1 MIRKTVIL
9 TGVSSGLGLALGT
22 QLLDA
27 GYHVVGVSRREST
40 DAVWNSAVAAGRAT
54 HILGDVADEKTVT
67 AAFDAAA
74 AKTGNLTHVI
84 NCAGAGVFCHAGQAS
99 AALVDAA
106 LRANLIGL
114 ILFSDAAFAAMKSAG
129 GTIVNIMSTSAHIAR
144 TEETL
149 YCAAKFGARGYTESL
164 RLEAKQ
170 TPVDVVAV
178 YPGGM
183 ESNFWRDA
191 IGTTRD
197 GAGFMDPADVA
208 KTILAAL
215 DAPANSYTS
224 DITINR
230 K

>member
-1 MIRKTVIL
+1 MTQTVIL

-27 GYHVVGVSRREST
+27 DHHVVGVSRREST
-40 DAVWNSAVAAGRAT
+40 DPTWTAAVAAGNAT
-54 HILGDVADEKTVT
+54 HILGDVADAQTVT
-67 AAFDAAA
+67 AAFSAAA
-74 AKTGNLTHVI
+74 QIGNLTTVI
-84 NCAGAGVFCHAGQAS
+84 NCAGAGVFCPAGEATPQ
-99 AALVDAA
+99 LIDAA
-106 LRANLIGL
+106 LRANLVGL
-114 ILFSDAAFAAMKSAG
+114 ILFSNAAFAAMKSAG
-129 GTIVNIMSTSAHIAR
+129 GTIVNIMSTSAHTPR
-144 TEETL
+144 VEETL

-170 TPVDVVAV
+170 TPVDIVAV

-183 ESNFWRDA
+183 ASNFWRDA
-191 IGTTRD
+191 VGTSRD

-215 DAPANSYTS
+215 AAPAGSYTS

>member
-1 MIRKTVIL
+1 MTQTIIL
-9 TGVSSGLGLALGT
+9 TGVSSGLGLALGM

-27 GYHVVGVSRREST
+27 GTHVVGVSRREST
-40 DAVWNSAVAAGRAT
+40 DAAWNAAVADGRAT
-54 HILGDVADEKTVT
+54 HILGDVADEQTVT
-67 AAFDAAA
+67 RAFAAA
-74 AKTGNLTHVI
+74 AAIGELSRVI
-84 NCAGAGVFCHAGQAS
+84 NCAGAGVFCPAGEATPQ
-99 AALVDAA
+99 LVDTA

-164 RLEAKQ
+164 RLEAKGS
-170 TPVDVVAV
+170 PVDVVAI

-208 KTILAAL
+208 RTILDAL
-215 DAPANSYTS
+215 DAPQSSYTS

>member
-1 MIRKTVIL
+1 MSQTVIL
-9 TGVSSGLGLALGT
+9 TGVSSGLGLALGQ
-22 QLLDA
+22 QLLDQ
-27 GYHVVGVSRREST
+27 GHHIVGVSRREST
-40 DAVWNSAVAAGRAT
+40 DPVWQAAVADGNAT
-54 HILGDVADEKTVT
+54 HILGDVAEAQTV
-67 AAFDAAA
+67 ADAFEAAA
-74 AKTGNLTHVI
+74 QIGNLTHVI
-84 NCAGAGVFCHAGQAS
+84 NCAGAGVFCPAGEAT
-99 AALVDAA
+99 ATLVDAA

-129 GTIVNIMSTSAHIAR
+129 GTIVNIMSTSAHTPR
-144 TEETL
+144 VEETL

-164 RLEAKQ
+164 RLEAKH

-191 IGTTRD
+191 VGTTRD
-197 GAGFMDPADVA
+197 GAGFMNPADVA

-215 DAPANSYTS
+215 AAPAGSYTS